1 MQDAISF
8 NNHFVRM
15 DCRGRQRF
23 GFVMRVEGTGI
34 PLIDTGEFLLE
45 VVDEEGHMPVSTVTA
60 QNVIHDYGDSR
71 ELQMETSIYW
81 PWMKRFAQLSND
93 NIVTMF
99 RAALIGT
106 GEMLLVDHDAQLG
119 DIVAQSQATCGAD
132 PAAWSDESLQA
143 VLQLSRNEE
152 ARSLLEIKNRAL
164 MAEMIVRFMKDHVG
178 PGS

>member
-1 MQDAISF
+1 MQDAIGF

-23 GFVMRVEGTGI
+23 GFVVRIEGTGI

-45 VVDEEGHMPVSTVTA
+45 VVDGEGRMPVSTVTA
-60 QNVIHDYGDSR
+60 QNVIRDYGDSR
-71 ELQMETSIYW
+71 ELQLERSIYW
-81 PWMKRFAQLSND
+81 PWMQRFTQLSND
-93 NIVTMF
+93 NIVTML
-99 RAALIGT
+99 RAALIGS
-106 GEMLLVDHDAQLG
+106 GEMLLVDHDAPLG
-119 DIVAQSQATCGAD
+119 NIVSKSQATCGSN
-132 PAAWSDESLQA
+132 PAAWSDESVRA

-178 PGS
+178 R